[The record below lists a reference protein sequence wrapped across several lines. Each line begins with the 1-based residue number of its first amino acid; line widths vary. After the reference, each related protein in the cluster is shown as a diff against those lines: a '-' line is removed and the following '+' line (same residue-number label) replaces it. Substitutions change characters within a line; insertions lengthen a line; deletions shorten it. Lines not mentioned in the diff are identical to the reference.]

1 MLEGKIGRCLCFY
14 VKIFNVRLFI
24 LPIFKLLGLRT
35 CQYNISIM
43 IKVKLELNRVE
54 VEIGDHLGISFA
66 HFLAICLAAS
76 KVDACSSSGIAFHI
90 FAMIF
95 VDRVG

>member
-1 MLEGKIGRCLCFY
+1 MLLDRKWWVMGAHFWSVCVFVYLFY
-14 VKIFNVRLFI
+14 RF
-24 LPIFKLLGLRT
+24 FKLLGLRT

-76 KVDACSSSGIAFHI
+76 KVSTEL
-90 FAMIF
+90 
-95 VDRVG
+95 

>member
-1 MLEGKIGRCLCFY
+1 MVDSWNVCVFVYLFY
-14 VKIFNVRLFI
+14 QF
-24 LPIFKLLGLRT
+24 FKLLGLRT